1 MQKKIRIHIYINIQ
15 KKNNVYEI
23 SQKRI
28 KIKRK
33 KYKEKEKEMMMQ
45 SENILLNV
53 FRLRLNYQ
61 GG

>member
-33 KYKEKEKEMMMQ
+33 KYKEKEKEKEMMMQ

-53 FRLRLNYQ
+53 FRLRLNY
-61 GG
+61 

>member
-15 KKNNVYEI
+15 KKNSVYEI

-53 FRLRLNYQ
+53 FRLRLNY
-61 GG
+61 

>member
-33 KYKEKEKEMMMQ
+33 KYKEKEEEMMMQ

-53 FRLRLNYQ
+53 FRLRLNY
-61 GG
+61 

>member
-1 MQKKIRIHIYINIQ
+1 MQKKICIHIYINIQ

-33 KYKEKEKEMMMQ
+33 KYKEKEEEMMMQ

-53 FRLRLNYQ
+53 FRLRLNY
-61 GG
+61 

>member
-53 FRLRLNYQ
+53 FRLRLNY
-61 GG
+61 

>member
-61 GG
+61 GE